1 MKHAVIDPVFKA
13 ISDPTR
19 RKIIDLLSKSQ
30 QSVKQLTANFE
41 ISQPAVSQHLRE
53 LRASKLVRSER
64 LGVEQI
70 YSLTALPLVEV
81 YRWVSR
87 YRTLFDPAGHAWAF
101 APAMRQRSSQ
111 KSKEGTKKH
120 GN

>member
-1 MKHAVIDPVFKA
+1 MKQAIDPVFRA

-19 RKIIDLLSKSQ
+19 RKIIDLLAHSQ

-53 LRASKLVRSER
+53 LRASRLVESKRV
-64 LGVEQI
+64 GVERR
-70 YSLTALPLVEV
+70 YSLTASPLAEV
-81 YRWVSR
+81 YHWVSR
-87 YRTLFDPAGHAWAF
+87 YRMLFDPSGHAWGF
-101 APAMRQRSSQ
+101 APAQTQ
-111 KSKEGTKKH
+111 GTYPKPKKGAKTH

>member
-1 MKHAVIDPVFKA
+1 MESITDPVFRA

-19 RKIIDLLSKSQ
+19 RKIIDLLAKSR
-30 QSVKQLTANFE
+30 QSVKQLTANFD

-70 YSLTALPLVEV
+70 YSLTADPLAEV

-87 YRTLFDPAGHAWAF
+87 YRMLFDPSGHAWAF
-101 APAMRQRSSQ
+101 TSAPREVSGQ
-111 KSKEGTKKH
+111 KSSKGAKKH
-120 GN
+120 GD